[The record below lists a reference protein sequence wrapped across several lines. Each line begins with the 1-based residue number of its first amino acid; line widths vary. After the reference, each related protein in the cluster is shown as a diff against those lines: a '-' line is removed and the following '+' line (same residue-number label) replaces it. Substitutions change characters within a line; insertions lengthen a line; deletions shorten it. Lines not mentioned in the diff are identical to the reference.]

1 MSANADHAIKLFYSP
16 GACSLAPH
24 IALEEAGAHFTPTPV
39 DFKSSEQRSPTYLKI
54 NPKGRVPA
62 LAIGEVPGTGWTLTE
77 NPAILQ
83 FIALS
88 HPDASLWPTDLH
100 AQAKCLEWMAWLSSG
115 VHVTYAHVRR
125 AERYATSEAALADVR
140 AKGAIS
146 TREIWG
152 DVETRMAAMAESGA
166 GPWIAGDQF
175 TVVDGYA
182 FVFWM
187 WGAGQHLGYDMAK
200 EFPAWTAHARRMA
213 ARPAVQRVLAREGL
227 VAKV

>member
-1 MSANADHAIKLFYSP
+1 MSDAKQIIRLFYSP

-24 IALEEAGAHFTPTPV
+24 IALEEAGAAFTPVLV
-39 DFKSSEQRSPTYLKI
+39 DFKSSEQRSAAYLKI

-62 LAIGEVPGTGWTLTE
+62 LAVNDWTLTE

-83 FIALS
+83 FIAQS
-88 HPDASLWPTDLH
+88 HPAAKLWPSDLQ

-125 AERYATSEAALADVR
+125 AERYATSESALADVR
-140 AKGAIS
+140 AKGAMS

-152 DVETRMAAMAESGA
+152 DVETRMAALAAS

-175 TVVDGYA
+175 TVVDAYV

-200 EFPAWTAHARRMA
+200 EFPAWTAHAKRMT

-227 VAKV
+227 AAKV

>member
-1 MSANADHAIKLFYSP
+1 MSTPADSHLTFFCQS
-16 GACSLAPH
+16 GSCSLAPH
-24 IALEEAGAHFTPTPV
+24 IALEEAGATFSPILVHFS
-39 DFKSSEQRSPTYLKI
+39 SSEQRSPAYLKI

-62 LAIGEVPGTGWTLTE
+62 LAVGDWVLTE

-83 FIALS
+83 FIAQS
-88 HPDASLWPTDLH
+88 FPAAKLWPTDLL

-125 AERYATSEAALADVR
+125 TERYATSEASIVDVR

-152 DVETRMAAMAESGA
+152 DVETRMAALT

-175 TVVDGYA
+175 TVVDGYV

-187 WGAGQHLGYDMAK
+187 WGNGKYLNYDMAN
-200 EFPAWTAHARRMA
+200 EFPAWTAHARRLS
-213 ARPAVQRVLAREGL
+213 ARPAVQRVLAREEL
-227 VAKV
+227 DALASALRA

>member
-1 MSANADHAIKLFYSP
+1 MSAAKPEIKLFYEP
-16 GACSLAPH
+16 GSCSLATH
-24 IALEEAGAHFTPTPV
+24 IALEEAGAKFTPMRI
-39 DFKSSEQRSPTYLKI
+39 DFKASEQRSPAYLKI

-62 LAIGEVPGTGWTLTE
+62 IAIGDWTLTE

-83 FIALS
+83 FIAQS
-88 HPDASLWPTDLH
+88 HPNAKLWPTDLRV
-100 AQAKCLEWMAWLSSG
+100 AAKCLEWMAWLSSG

-125 AERYATSEAALADVR
+125 AERYATSDSALADVR

-152 DVETRMAAMAESGA
+152 DVETRMAALS

-187 WGAGQHLGYDMAK
+187 WGGGQHLGYNMAQD
-200 EFPAWTAHARRMA
+200 FPAWTAHARRLA
-213 ARPAVQRVLAREGL
+213 ARPAVQRVLDREGL

>member
-1 MSANADHAIKLFYSP
+1 MSAATPEMKLFYSP

-24 IALEEAGAHFTPTPV
+24 IALEEAGANFSPTLV
-39 DFKSSEQRSPTYLKI
+39 DFKSTEQRSPAYLKI

-62 LAIGEVPGTGWTLTE
+62 LAIGDWTLTE
-77 NPAILQ
+77 CPAILQ
-83 FIALS
+83 FIAQS
-88 HPDASLWPTDLH
+88 HPDAKLWPTDLR

-140 AKGAIS
+140 AKGAVS

-152 DVETRMAAMAESGA
+152 DLETRMAAFS

-187 WGAGQHLGYDMAK
+187 WGAGQHLGYNMAQD
-200 EFPAWTAHARRMA
+200 FPAWTAHARRIA
-213 ARPAVQRVLAREGL
+213 VRPAVQRVLAREGL

>member
-1 MSANADHAIKLFYSP
+1 MSAAAKPILKLFYSP

-24 IALEEAGAHFTPTPV
+24 IALEEAGATFTPTLV
-39 DFKSSEQRSPTYLKI
+39 DFKSTEQRSPAYLKI

-62 LAIGEVPGTGWTLTE
+62 IALGDWTLSE

-83 FIALS
+83 FIAQS
-88 HPDASLWPTDLH
+88 HPDATLWPTDVR

-115 VHVTYAHVRR
+115 VHVAYAHVRR

-152 DVETRMAAMAESGA
+152 DVETRMAALAGS

-175 TVVDGYA
+175 TVTDGYV

-187 WGAGQHLGYDMAK
+187 WGNGQHLGYDMAQD
-200 EFPAWTAHARRMA
+200 FPAWTAHARRMA
-213 ARPAVQRVLAREGL
+213 ARPAVQRVLARERL

>member
-1 MSANADHAIKLFYSP
+1 MSAIAHPVLKLFYEP
-16 GACSLAPH
+16 GACSLAAH
-24 IALEEAGAHFTPTPV
+24 IALEEAGATFTPV
-39 DFKSSEQRSPTYLKI
+39 RIDFKSSEQRSPAYLKI
-54 NPKGRVPA
+54 NPKGRVPS
-62 LAIGEVPGTGWTLTE
+62 LAIGDWVLTE

-83 FIALS
+83 FVAQS
-88 HPDASLWPTDLH
+88 YPEAKLWPADLRV
-100 AQAKCLEWMAWLSSG
+100 AAKCLEWMAWLSSG

-125 AERYATSEAALADVR
+125 AERYATSESALADVR

-152 DVETRMAAMAESGA
+152 DVENRMAALAGL
-166 GPWIAGDQF
+166 GPWVAGDQF

-187 WGAGQHLGYDMAK
+187 WGNGQHLRYDMASD
-200 EFPAWTAHARRMA
+200 FPAWTTHARRVA
-213 ARPAVQRVLAREGL
+213 VRLAVQRVLAREGL

>member
-1 MSANADHAIKLFYSP
+1 MSTAKPELKLFYEP
-16 GACSLAPH
+16 GACSLASH
-24 IALEEAGAHFTPTPV
+24 IALEEAGAVFTPV
-39 DFKSSEQRSPTYLKI
+39 RIDFKTAEQRSPAFLKI

-62 LAIGEVPGTGWTLTE
+62 LAIGDWVLTE

-83 FIALS
+83 FVAHM
-88 HPDASLWPTDLH
+88 HPDAKLWPSDLRV
-100 AQAKCLEWMAWLSSG
+100 QAKCLEWMAWLSSG

-125 AERYATSEAALADVR
+125 AERYATSEPALADVR

-152 DVETRMAAMAESGA
+152 DVETRMAALAGSGS
-166 GPWIAGDQF
+166 WIAGDQF
-175 TVVDGYA
+175 TVTDAYV

-187 WGAGQHLGYDMAK
+187 WGKGQHLGYDVAK
-200 EFPAWTAHARRMA
+200 DFPAWTAHARRMA

-227 VAKV
+227 VATV

>member
-1 MSANADHAIKLFYSP
+1 MSVTAQPDLKLFYEP
-16 GACSLAPH
+16 GSCSLAPH
-24 IALEEAGAHFTPTPV
+24 IALEEAGASFTPVRVNFTAA
-39 DFKSSEQRSPTYLKI
+39 EQRSPAYLKI

-62 LAIGEVPGTGWTLTE
+62 LAIGDWVLTE

-83 FIALS
+83 FIAQS
-88 HPDASLWPTDLH
+88 HPDAKLWPTDVRV
-100 AQAKCLEWMAWLSSG
+100 AAKCLEWMAWLSSG

-140 AKGAIS
+140 IKGAIS

-152 DVETRMAAMAESGA
+152 DVETRLAALAGS
-166 GPWIAGDQF
+166 GPWIAGNQF

-187 WGAGQHLGYDMAK
+187 WGRGQHLGYNMAND
-200 EFPAWTAHARRMA
+200 FPAWTAHAQRVA

-227 VAKV
+227 DAKV

>member
-1 MSANADHAIKLFYSP
+1 MPDSSKPELKLFYSP

-24 IALEEAGAHFTPTPV
+24 IALEEAGATFTPTLV
-39 DFKSSEQRSPTYLKI
+39 DFKSSEQRSPAYLKI
-54 NPKGRVPA
+54 NRKGRVPA
-62 LAIGEVPGTGWTLTE
+62 LSIGDWTLSE
-77 NPAILQ
+77 CPAILQ
-83 FIALS
+83 FIAQS
-88 HPDASLWPTDLH
+88 HPEAKLWPTDVRV
-100 AQAKCLEWMAWLSSG
+100 QAKCLEWMAWLSSG

-140 AKGAIS
+140 AKGVVS

-152 DVETRMAAMAESGA
+152 DVEARMAALASSGA

-175 TVVDGYA
+175 TVADAYV

-187 WGAGQHLGYDMAK
+187 WGNGQHLGYNMAQD
-200 EFPAWTAHARRMA
+200 FPAWTAHARRMA

-227 VAKV
+227 VAKI

>member
-1 MSANADHAIKLFYSP
+1 MSATAKPVIRLFYSP

-24 IALEEAGAHFTPTPV
+24 IALEEAGATFTPMRI
-39 DFKSSEQRSPTYLKI
+39 DFTASEQRSPAYLQI

-62 LAIGEVPGTGWTLTE
+62 LVINDWALTE

-83 FIALS
+83 FVAQS
-88 HPDASLWPTDLH
+88 YPDAKLWPTDLRE
-100 AQAKCLEWMAWLSSG
+100 QAKCLEWMAWLSSG

-125 AERYATSEAALADVR
+125 AERYATSELAVADVR
-140 AKGAIS
+140 AKGTIS

-152 DVETRMAAMAESGA
+152 DVEKRMAALAES

-187 WGAGQHLGYDMAK
+187 WGTGQHLGYNMAND
-200 EFPAWTAHARRMA
+200 FPSWTAHAKRVA